1 MAAKADVNRRQP
13 AVIHLPS
20 RKSLTL
26 LIMVA
31 SRSEARMMA
40 LRGACVVDEWF
51 GLGRSVST

>member
-1 MAAKADVNRRQP
+1 MAAKADMNRRQP
-13 AVIHLPS
+13 AVIRLPS
-20 RKSLTL
+20 RKGLTL

-40 LRGACVVDEWF
+40 MCGARVVDECF